1 MKTALLFG
9 SSGLVGGHLLNQL
22 IKDTNYSKIKLFVRS
37 VPEISDPKVEI
48 IKTNFN
54 NLENHKEDI
63 KGDDC
68 FFCIGT
74 TKKNS
79 PDKDE
84 YKRVELDIPKEVAK
98 IAKSNLVNS
107 FIFVSAL
114 YANPKSSGEYIRFKG
129 QVEEELKELNFPKLG
144 IMRPSFLIGNRKEKR
159 ASETIGIF
167 VFKLLSPLLLGPLK
181 KMKPIHSETVAKAM
195 IAVIQKDIQQ
205 TIFESNEIVEIN
217 KSHIVKKNLAELF

>member
-22 IKDTNYSKIKLFVRS
+22 IKDNKYSKIKLFVRTD
-37 VPEISDPKVEI
+37 PEISDPKVEV

-54 NLENHKEDI
+54 SLENHKEDI

-84 YKRVELDIPKEVAK
+84 YKRVELDIPKEIAQ

-114 YANPKSSGEYIRFKG
+114 YANPKSSGDYVKFKG
-129 QVEEELKELNFPKLG
+129 LVEEELKELNFPKLVL
-144 IMRPSFLIGNRKEKR
+144 MRPSFLMGDRKEKR
-159 ASETIGIF
+159 VGEKIGIF

-181 KMKPIHSETVAKAM
+181 KMRPIHSETVARAM
-195 IAVIQKDIQQ
+195 IIVIQNDIQK
-205 TIFESNEIVEIN
+205 TTFESNEIVETF
-217 KSHIVKKNLAELF
+217 KN

>member
-1 MKTALLFG
+1 VRTALLFG
-9 SSGLVGGHLLNQL
+9 SSGLVGGHLVNQL
-22 IKDTNYSKIKLFVRS
+22 IKDNNYSKIKLFVRS
-37 VPEISDPKVEI
+37 IPEISDPKLEI
-48 IKTNFN
+48 IKTDFN
-54 NLENHKEDI
+54 SLENHKEDI

-84 YKRVELDIPKEVAK
+84 YRRVELDIPREITK

-114 YANPKSSGEYIRFKG
+114 YANPKSSGDYLKFKG
-129 QVEEELKELNFPKLG
+129 LVEEELKRLNFPKIG
-144 IMRPSFLIGNRKEKR
+144 IMRPSFLIGDRKEKR
-159 ASETIGIF
+159 ASEKIGIF

-181 KMKPIHSETVAKAM
+181 KMKPIHAETVAKTM
-195 IAVIQKDIQQ
+195 IRVANENLERN
-205 TIFESNEIVEIN
+205 IFESDEIVELVLN
-217 KSHIVKKNLAELF
+217 

>member
-1 MKTALLFG
+1 VRTALLFG
-9 SSGLVGGHLLNQL
+9 SSGLVGRHLLNQL

-48 IKTNFN
+48 IKTDFN

-68 FFCIGT
+68 YFCIGT

-84 YKRVELDIPKEVAK
+84 YRRVELEIPREIAK

-114 YANPKSSGEYIRFKG
+114 YANPKSSGEYIKFKG
-129 QVEEELKELNFPKLG
+129 LVEEELKELNFPKLA
-144 IMRPSFLIGNRKEKR
+144 ILRPSFLMGDRKEKR
-159 ASETIGIF
+159 AGEKIGIF

-181 KMKPIHSETVAKAM
+181 KMKPIHSETVAEAM

-205 TIFESNEIVEIN
+205 TIFESNEISDI
-217 KSHIVKKNLAELF
+217 SS

>member
-1 MKTALLFG
+1 MRTALLFG

-37 VPEISDPKVEI
+37 VPEISDPKVVI
-48 IKTNFN
+48 IKTDFN
-54 NLENHKEDI
+54 DLENHKEEI
-63 KGDDC
+63 RGDDC

-84 YKRVELDIPKEVAK
+84 YRRVELDIPKEITK

-114 YANPKSSGEYIRFKG
+114 YANSKSSGDYLKFKG
-129 QVEEELKELNFPKLG
+129 LVEEELKRLNFPKIG
-144 IMRPSFLIGNRKEKR
+144 IMRPSFLIGDRKEKR
-159 ASETIGIF
+159 ASEKIGIF

-181 KMKPIHSETVAKAM
+181 KMKPIHAETVAKTM
-195 IAVIQKDIQQ
+195 IRVANENLERN
-205 TIFESNEIVEIN
+205 IFESDEIVELVLN
-217 KSHIVKKNLAELF
+217 

>member
-37 VPEISDPKVEI
+37 DAEISDPKVDI
-48 IKTNFN
+48 IKTDFN
-54 NLENHKEDI
+54 SLENHKEDI

-74 TKKNS
+74 TKHNS
-79 PDKDE
+79 PDKDD
-84 YKRVELDIPKEVAK
+84 YRRVELEIPKEVAQ

-129 QVEEELKELNFPKLG
+129 QVEEELKELNFPKLA
-144 IMRPSFLIGNRKEKR
+144 ILRPSFLIGDRKEKR
-159 ASETIGIF
+159 VSEMIGIF

-195 IAVIQKDIQQ
+195 IRTANENLEKN
-205 TIFESNEIVEIN
+205 IFESNEID
-217 KSHIVKKNLAELF
+217 ELVLN

>member
-9 SSGLVGGHLLNQL
+9 SSGLIGGHLLNQL
-22 IKDTNYSKIKLFVRS
+22 IKDNKYSKIKLFIRTD
-37 VPEISDPKVEI
+37 PEISDPKVEV

-54 NLENHKEDI
+54 NLQNHKEDI

-79 PDKDE
+79 PDKNK
-84 YKRVELDIPKEVAK
+84 YRRVELEIPKEIAQ

-114 YANPKSSGEYIRFKG
+114 YANPKSSGNYVRFKG
-129 QVEEELKELNFPKLG
+129 LVEEELKRLNFPKLAL
-144 IMRPSFLIGNRKEKR
+144 MRPSFLMGDRKEKR
-159 ASETIGIF
+159 VGEKIGIF

-181 KMKPIHSETVAKAM
+181 KMRPIHSEKVAKAM
-195 IAVIQKDIQQ
+195 IRAANENSEKN
-205 TIFESNEIVEIN
+205 IFESNEI
-217 KSHIVKKNLAELF
+217 AELF